1 MKFDVVLDVCGHVPV
16 SEAADWHGCTSG
28 FSCVSLVFGR
38 HARGMYILW
47 CEKVSE
53 TKHNIVT
60 ISFTMVVCTN
70 REFVLFRDNFDTF
83 FLIRYSDFAA
93 LCSGQR
99 YNFPFR
105 ICYEFA
111 ID

>member
-1 MKFDVVLDVCGHVPV
+1 MLDVGLDACVRVPV
-16 SEAADWHGCTSG
+16 SRLMSGTGVFSG
-28 FSCVSLVFGR
+28 FSCGSWDFSR
-38 HARGMYILW
+38 HAGGMCRLW

-60 ISFTMVVCTN
+60 ISFTMVVSTN
-70 REFVLFRDNFDTF
+70 TEFVLFRDNFDTF

-93 LCSGQR
+93 LCCGQR
-99 YNFPFR
+99 YNLPFR
-105 ICYEFA
+105 ICYKFE